1 MVKENELNY
10 QNEKHNCIYNTN
22 AENWPEMFG
31 HGNKTEISK
40 LHKHH
45 QMLPPTLYQAFPSNW
60 LIICENMVPSSMH
73 YATK

>member
-1 MVKENELNY
+1 
-10 QNEKHNCIYNTN
+10 
-22 AENWPEMFG
+22 MFG

-45 QMLPPTLYQAFPSNW
+45 QMLPPTLYQAIPSNW
-60 LIICENMVPSSMH
+60 LIICENMVPSNMH